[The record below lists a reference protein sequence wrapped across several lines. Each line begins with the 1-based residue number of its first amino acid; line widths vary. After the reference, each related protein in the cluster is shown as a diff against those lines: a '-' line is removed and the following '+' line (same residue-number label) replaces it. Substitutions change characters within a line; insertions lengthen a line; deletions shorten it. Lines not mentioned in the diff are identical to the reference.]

1 MRQCPELWRLFPRQF
16 KRSVTMSTRIKWWV
30 IASTSL
36 TFRYS
41 VFPAPMTI
49 LHITIFIVK
58 KTLRND
64 EGIETITLMPGVR
77 GSAKKWETGHWQR
90 KPSILIERNL
100 WLNFDLKTFLWPPEK
115 KRKCLTFSM
124 SRFHLAKKCLK
135 VWKITTAIAVAWD
148 SSTQVT
154 TLQPMKYFRRVYF
167 RSLCD
172 S

>member
-30 IASTSL
+30 IASTSP

-41 VFPAPMTI
+41 VFPAPTTI

-115 KRKCLTFSM
+115 KM
-124 SRFHLAKKCLK
+124 SNLFNVTLSSSKNMLKSLKDHNSYCCSLRFLYPGYNAPTDEVL
-135 VWKITTAIAVAWD
+135 
-148 SSTQVT
+148 
-154 TLQPMKYFRRVYF
+154 P
-167 RSLCD
+167 
-172 S
+172 